1 MASRKTAA
9 KKAPAKKK
17 ASAKKA
23 PAKKPA
29 AKKAPAKKKAAAK
42 KAPAKKKAVAKK
54 APAKKK
60 AVAKKAPAKKAPAKK
75 KAVAK
80 KAPAKKAP
88 AKKKAAAKKAPAKKK
103 AAAKKAPA
111 KKKAVA
117 KKAPAKKA
125 PAKTKAVTKKA
136 PAKKAPAKK
145 KAVAKKAPTKKAPS
159 RKKAATAKIARAV
172 GELQKFDDFKPY
184 KPGRGESYMN
194 DEQIDHFRGILLD
207 WRGELVDEV
216 SRTVSHMKD
225 EAANFPDP
233 ADRATQEEEFSL
245 ELRTRDRE
253 RKLIK
258 KIDSTLDRLQND
270 DYGYCDAC
278 GIEIGIQRLE
288 ARPTATLCIDCK
300 TLAEIK
306 ERQELG

>member
-1 MASRKTAA
+1 LRQSSSRHFTRIRITMASR
-9 KKAPAKKK
+9 
-17 ASAKKA
+17 
-23 PAKKPA
+23 KPA
-29 AKKAPAKKKAAAK
+29 AKKATAKKPAAKKAAAK

-60 AVAKKAPAKKAPAKK
+60 AVAKKAPAKK
-75 KAVAK
+75 KAV
-80 KAPAKKAP
+80 
-88 AKKKAAAKKAPAKKK
+88 
-103 AAAKKAPA
+103 AKKAPA

-125 PAKTKAVTKKA
+125 PAKNKSVAKKA
-136 PAKKAPAKK
+136 PAKKAPAKQK
-145 KAVAKKAPTKKAPS
+145 TSGKV
-159 RKKAATAKIARAV
+159 ARAV
-172 GELQKFDDFKPY
+172 GTLQKFDDFKPY

-194 DEQIDHFRGILLD
+194 DEQIEHFKGILLN

-258 KIDSTLDRLQND
+258 KIDSTLDRLKND